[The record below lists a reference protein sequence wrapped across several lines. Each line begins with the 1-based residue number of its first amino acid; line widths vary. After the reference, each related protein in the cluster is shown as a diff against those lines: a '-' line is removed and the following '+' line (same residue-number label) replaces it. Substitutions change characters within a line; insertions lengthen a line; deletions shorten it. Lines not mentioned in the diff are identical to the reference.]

1 MSGTTLSSFIVKKV
15 RFLGLNVAILLSRIK
30 RRALER
36 PKFILI
42 WKLLIG
48 INKGFMN
55 ARKSLTLAEKS
66 YSYLKK
72 LKIIFMKKM
81 AHVGF
86 ELMTFGLP
94 AHCLN
99 H

>member
-1 MSGTTLSSFIVKKV
+1 
-15 RFLGLNVAILLSRIK
+15 
-30 RRALER
+30 
-36 PKFILI
+36 
-42 WKLLIG
+42 
-48 INKGFMN
+48 MN

-94 AHCLN
+94 AHCLD